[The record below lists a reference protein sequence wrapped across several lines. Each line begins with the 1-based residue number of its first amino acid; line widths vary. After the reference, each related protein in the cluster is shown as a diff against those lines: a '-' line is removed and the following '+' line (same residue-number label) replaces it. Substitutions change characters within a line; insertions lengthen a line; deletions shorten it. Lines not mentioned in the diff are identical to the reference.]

1 MITNNDTK
9 KRFAKEKAKDKFK
22 TQQASSDEEEFS
34 LPSHIMDISASFTG
48 SSKSISNLNS
58 ASKTLQRKALPFSS
72 GTKTFLTAIM

>member
-1 MITNNDTK
+1 MIMNNDTK

-48 SSKSISNLNS
+48 SSKSISNLT
-58 ASKTLQRKALPFSS
+58 ASKTILRKAQPFSS